1 MHTISRPKVCME
13 GPAQTATMAD
23 RGRTMQPTEFTRD
36 FSFLPPHARR
46 HAEEHYRI
54 TGKDMLSM
62 QEASSFLGISHS
74 TMYRY
79 AKNGTIPSIRITTY
93 HKFDLSALA
102 LLKSGEKIQY
112 TQVEEQEKKGRG
124 RPPKVKASPADLL
137 KTLAA

>member
-1 MHTISRPKVCME
+1 ME